1 MMDGALDHVCRT
13 HRCLICINPAPVP
26 TVSLVSALRIG
37 LERPASTGG
46 WLRDHPEL
54 LTQGDQNQTLDH
66 VIGIADCRLH
76 GRNHGT
82 RQRHHILP
90 ICRLPYGLHRKS
102 RCRAAPAAGCARG
115 GDPRRRCCRHA
126 HEPWRPGRSRR
137 SALIKRFQHERHRR
151 LPDSR
156 FERRSARRAERPVP
170 ALTAGTE
177 YHLRSR
183 LPVDGADY
191 PATSPRG
198 CFS

>member
-54 LTQGDQNQTLDH
+54 LTQGDQNQTLDN

-102 RCRAAPAAGCARG
+102 GCRAAPAAGCARG

-137 SALIKRFQHERHRR
+137 SALTTHFSARAV
-151 LPDSR
+151 LVGLLLNW
-156 FERRSARRAERPVP
+156 FERRSECRARPPCPRLQRIRGNDP
-170 ALTAGTE
+170 A
-177 YHLRSR
+177 
-183 LPVDGADY
+183 
-191 PATSPRG
+191 
-198 CFS
+198 